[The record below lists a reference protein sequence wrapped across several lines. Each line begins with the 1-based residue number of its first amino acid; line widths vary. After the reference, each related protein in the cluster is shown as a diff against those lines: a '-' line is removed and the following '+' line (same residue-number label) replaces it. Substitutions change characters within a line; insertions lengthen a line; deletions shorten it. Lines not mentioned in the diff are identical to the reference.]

1 MTHTTAQP
9 CGEFVPSPRL
19 LLGPGPS
26 LVHPRV
32 LRAMAAPLLGHL
44 DPAFLQLMNEIQ
56 AMLRLV
62 FRTGN
67 RFTIALSGTGS
78 AGMEALLVNLVE
90 PGDAVIVGV
99 NGVFGS
105 RMAAVV
111 ERCGGT
117 PIPIEAPWGRIIE
130 PDDVKAALARSGP
143 VKAVALVH
151 AETST
156 GAWQPLEPI
165 GALCREYG
173 ALFIVDAVTSLAG
186 LPLEVDAWGI
196 DACYSGTQKCL
207 SCPPGLAPLTLNE
220 RALAAIRKRT
230 TACRSWYLD
239 LSLIA
244 DYWEEGSRAY
254 HHTAPISML
263 YGLREALRLVEEEG
277 LEARFARHR
286 LHSQALGA
294 GLEVLG
300 LRPFAQEGHRLPS
313 LTCVTLPAGLDDASV
328 RTALLQR
335 FQIEIGGGLGP
346 LRGRVWRIGLMGES
360 AQRSHVLTLLA
371 ALEDLALD
379 QGWLPQPGTALAAAA
394 RTYAGGGE
402 PAASP
407 PPSPRT
413 SGGRE
418 KARA

>member
-1 MTHTTAQP
+1 M
-9 CGEFVPSPRL
+9 PSPRL

-56 AMLRLV
+56 TMLRSV
-62 FRTGN
+62 FRTDN

-105 RMAAVV
+105 RMATVV

-117 PIPIEAPWGRIIE
+117 PIRLEAPWGRIIE

-186 LPLEVDAWGI
+186 LPLKVDAWGI

-220 RALAAIRKRT
+220 RALAAIRRRA

-244 DYWEEGSRAY
+244 DYWEEGTRAY

-263 YGLREALRLVEEEG
+263 YGLREALRLVAEEG

-286 LHSQALGA
+286 LHSQALVA
-294 GLEVLG
+294 GLEALG

-313 LTCVTLPAGLDDASV
+313 LTCATLPAGLDDAAV

-371 ALEDLALD
+371 ALEELALE
-379 QGWLPQPGTALAAAA
+379 QGGPAQPGTALAAAA
-394 RTYAGGGE
+394 RVYAGCGE
-402 PAASP
+402 PAAST
-407 PPSPRT
+407 RT
-413 SGGRE
+413 SGERE
-418 KARA
+418 KACS